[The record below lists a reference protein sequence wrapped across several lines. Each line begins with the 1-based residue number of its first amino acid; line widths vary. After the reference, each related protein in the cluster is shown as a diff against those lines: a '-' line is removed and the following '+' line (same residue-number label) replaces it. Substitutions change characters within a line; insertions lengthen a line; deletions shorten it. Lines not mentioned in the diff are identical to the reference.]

1 MVLDVTAKNLGEKDP
16 EKQIMFS
23 TSKKYFEIG
32 RDLQNR
38 MRYGAWQ
45 IKEIVDLTLQ
55 PLQTRKEQYV
65 MHFDTDIEQVE
76 IEAKISYF
84 ISGSKGDIV
93 HTVKETI
100 EYDLDW

>member
-1 MVLDVTAKNLGEKDP
+1 MVLDVTAKNTAEKDP
-16 EKQIMFS
+16 EKQVLFS

-32 RDLQNR
+32 KDLENR

-55 PLQTRKEQYV
+55 PMQTQKEQYL

-76 IEAKISYF
+76 IEAVLSYY
-84 ISGSKGDIV
+84 ISGGSGAEVYKV
-93 HTVKETI
+93 TKT
-100 EYDLDW
+100 LDYELE